1 MKQIFKETDTA
12 KITITFADITDE
24 EREKAF
30 KGIAQACYDLC
41 LHEYKRKLK
50 RGIKANENNNG
61 EGTAKLT

>member
-50 RGIKANENNNG
+50 RGIKTNENNND
-61 EGTAKLT
+61 EGATKLT